1 MMAGITGTAV
11 NIVGRELMNNDE
23 YSYKVNKKLLDGIE
37 KCFNYV
43 CEDCGKAYITDVPWD
58 LKCLQCGDNYYKE
71 II

>member
-1 MMAGITGTAV
+1 
-11 NIVGRELMNNDE
+11 MNNDE

-37 KCFNYV
+37 QCFNYV